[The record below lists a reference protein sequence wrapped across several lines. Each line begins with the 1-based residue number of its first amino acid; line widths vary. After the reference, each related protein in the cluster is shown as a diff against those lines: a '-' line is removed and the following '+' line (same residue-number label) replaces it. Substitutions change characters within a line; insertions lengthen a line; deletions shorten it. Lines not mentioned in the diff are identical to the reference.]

1 MNASLLVSQESHTR
15 HICSGCYETE
25 AAAGQAY
32 ADAVA
37 ELPLDGEHHSRYKGG
52 CS

>member
-1 MNASLLVSQESHTR
+1 MAQWGVHLNLKGHTR
-15 HICSGCYETE
+15 HLGYYETE

-52 CS
+52 